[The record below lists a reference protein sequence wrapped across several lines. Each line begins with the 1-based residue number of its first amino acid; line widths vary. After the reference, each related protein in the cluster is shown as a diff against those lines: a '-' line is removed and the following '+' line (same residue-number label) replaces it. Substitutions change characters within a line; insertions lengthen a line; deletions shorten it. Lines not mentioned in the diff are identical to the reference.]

1 MNCAMRA
8 CINDNIS
15 SSLQLVPAS
24 VYVVRYMICHLDPNV
39 NQAYRPTPNLGIIC
53 LDLGVASLLASGL
66 QCGSMDSSG
75 HSYIS

>member
-24 VYVVRYMICHLDPNV
+24 VYVVRYTICHLDPNV
-39 NQAYRPTPNLGIIC
+39 NHAYRPTPNLC
-53 LDLGVASLLASGL
+53 KVASLLASGL